1 MKNNNYYFIKII
13 ISILLCSKFIYS
25 NSEEKNLLSEWSYEE
40 NIDLLME
47 VEAEVIVP
55 LQIITDLNIKATVI
69 DNQKLEIPFK
79 LEMNKDSKK
88 TYKLSY
94 SENLI
99 DIDNDGVTDIQ
110 ISSPELSSDRV
121 VENNKIIIYGNGI
134 KNDGLYRKK
143 IYITIELKDGY

>member
-13 ISILLCSKFIYS
+13 ISILLCSKFIYC

-79 LEMNKDSKK
+79 LEMNKDPKK

>member
-1 MKNNNYYFIKII
+1 MKNNNYYFVKII
-13 ISILLCSKFIYS
+13 ISILLCSKFIYC

-79 LEMNKDSKK
+79 LEMNKDPKK